1 MERLKKLEAE
11 LELKRMRTAA
21 EIELKKIDVEAGLNG
36 REIKVVEEVIE

>member
-21 EIELKKIDVEAGLNG
+21 EIELKKIDVAAGLNG